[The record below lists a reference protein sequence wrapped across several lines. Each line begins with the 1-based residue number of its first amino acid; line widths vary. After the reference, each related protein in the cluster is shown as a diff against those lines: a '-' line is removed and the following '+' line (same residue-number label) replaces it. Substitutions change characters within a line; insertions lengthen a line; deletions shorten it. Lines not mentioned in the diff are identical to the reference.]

1 MDDYD
6 VVLDALQKHRD
17 TLWERIDRNRSSGY
31 VALNIMDDIFYQIE
45 PLDEAIMAR
54 KNKTPQREWVGLTE
68 DEICD
73 CINETSAL
81 DKGQFLVEF
90 AMSIEDKLKE
100 KNGG

>member
-1 MDDYD
+1 MPLKPHPTDPDKM
-6 VVLDALQKHRD
+6 VLVRGEYNLPKA
-17 TLWERIDRNRSSGY
+17 
-31 VALNIMDDIFYQIE
+31 
-45 PLDEAIMAR
+45 
-54 KNKTPQREWVGLTE
+54 WVGLTE

-100 KNGG
+100 KNAG